1 MKSKPNYKPTIIA
14 FLLKTKLHPIS
25 TSLSRLLIL
34 KWSASCGCA
43 SRPVVKATSFLC
55 MCVKAS
61 DKGACVYTCMHNSFL
76 LPATSLRLMVRN
88 ARQGG
93 NLFWCFKAQGKK
105 KKKRKRLLCVCVS
118 VTHWNRCQKQYS
130 HHLEGAVGRVDEP
143 KLSNVASWDV
153 VDCWTTVASLH
164 QADGLRWE
172 REEEMGL
179 SYTFPVK
186 HASRNAIKQIRWRRW
201 AHVETARHILLNRSN
216 YSDYD
221 NQIIWK

>member
-34 KWSASCGCA
+34 KWSTSCGCA

-105 KKKRKRLLCVCVS
+105 RKKGKDCYVFVWVS
-118 VTHWNRCQKQYS
+118 LTETGVKNNTHITWKGQLGVWMN
-130 HHLEGAVGRVDEP
+130 
-143 KLSNVASWDV
+143 LS
-153 VDCWTTVASLH
+153 
-164 QADGLRWE
+164 
-172 REEEMGL
+172 
-179 SYTFPVK
+179 
-186 HASRNAIKQIRWRRW
+186 SRM
-201 AHVETARHILLNRSN
+201 
-216 YSDYD
+216 
-221 NQIIWK
+221 